1 MKKMDPFSEENI
13 LLKELQDFYTSQ
25 QKKSQSKEKFRVKKE
40 NNMKK
45 SYVLQIFFDYNLIDN
60 CGYNIYQINEFLHQL
75 NPDSDEIDVQQF
87 FKLIFYL
94 YKTHTVNQGKG
105 PDSEIAELSM
115 DDINDISSHIKPS
128 KDSYNIINLLTEQYK
143 NNTKIFNFSVPDL
156 SNDVFDN
163 VLDYEFISL
172 SSKYMNELKNNIFSK
187 YSEQI
192 TEKDLNIFYINFA
205 KINKLLVD
213 LRITSLF
220 NRDILFQY
228 FQIFLKIKS
237 FVLDDPTFNDEFM
250 SFFEKSIPIEE
261 IKEIFD
267 KMILSVDEF
276 NFSFSSIALLINLFA
291 YNLESSKTLI
301 KEEKIRFFFEEILNL
316 KIEDANLSQ
325 EKIEEERDEDIFE
338 DYVPESII
346 LNKAKETF
354 GKYSK
359 DDIELISDFLLTLDK
374 VLPQPDENII
384 NFSNEYSYPSK
395 KLYFNE
401 DKKVIPKF
409 PVEKLAVEVE
419 EEKERKILEQEK
431 RAIEKAKKPKKNQ
444 KEKVENPY
452 DTFMGE
458 VPNKEQNDIKY
469 HGHEKILTLT
479 HRLIKH
485 TYKEILPNSRVYPSL
500 LKEVLLIPPLCP
512 QKCIESIV
520 ECMAEQVNGKFEM
533 AIRRLERAQGY
544 LPKDTTQIDWQT
556 DLFFNLTFGSL
567 YDTLNYDVVAIRY
580 YNECV
585 RITEKLIG
593 ADTDTSLPYC
603 FIGELFLKLQEYTWA
618 LRSFMKAKKVREET
632 IGAETPDTASIYN
645 NLGVV
650 SYYLESYLPA
660 IGYFKLAYEIYKKM
674 LGLTHPRTMLIKS
687 NLTKMNQL
695 NFNKE
700 VEFKTLSKIATPA
713 QLIKNPKKK
722 K

>member
-1 MKKMDPFSEENI
+1 MDPFSEENI

-172 SSKYMNELKNNIFSK
+172 SSKYMNELKNNIFLK

-267 KMILSVDEF
+267 KMILSLDEF

-325 EKIEEERDEDIFE
+325 EKIDEEREEDIFE

-479 HRLIKH
+479 HRLIKL

>member
-1 MKKMDPFSEENI
+1 MDPFSEENI
-13 LLKELQDFYTSQ
+13 LLKELQDFYISQ

-60 CGYNIYQINEFLHQL
+60 CDYNIYQINEFLHQL

-172 SSKYMNELKNNIFSK
+172 SSKYMNELKNNIFLK

>member
-1 MKKMDPFSEENI
+1 MDPFSEENI

-325 EKIEEERDEDIFE
+325 EKIDEEREEDIFE

-520 ECMAEQVNGKFEM
+520 ECMAEQVNGKYEM

>member
-1 MKKMDPFSEENI
+1 MDPFSEENI

-172 SSKYMNELKNNIFSK
+172 SSKYMNELKNNIFLK

-267 KMILSVDEF
+267 KMILSLDEF

>member
-1 MKKMDPFSEENI
+1 MDPFSEENI

-115 DDINDISSHIKPS
+115 DDINDLSSHIKPS

>member
-1 MKKMDPFSEENI
+1 MDPFSEENI

-94 YKTHTVNQGKG
+94 HKTHTVNQGKG

>member
-1 MKKMDPFSEENI
+1 MDPFSEENI

-172 SSKYMNELKNNIFSK
+172 SSKYMNELKNNIFLK

-479 HRLIKH
+479 HRLIKL

>member
-1 MKKMDPFSEENI
+1 MDPFSEENI

-172 SSKYMNELKNNIFSK
+172 SSKYMNELKNNIFLK

-267 KMILSVDEF
+267 KMILSLDEF

-458 VPNKEQNDIKY
+458 VPNKEQSDIKY

>member
-1 MKKMDPFSEENI
+1 MDPFSEENI

-172 SSKYMNELKNNIFSK
+172 SSKYMNELKNNIFLK

-458 VPNKEQNDIKY
+458 VPNKEQSDIKY

>member
-1 MKKMDPFSEENI
+1 MDPFSEENI

-172 SSKYMNELKNNIFSK
+172 SSKYMKELKNNIFLK

-458 VPNKEQNDIKY
+458 VPNKEQSDIKY

-713 QLIKNPKKK
+713 QRIKNPKKK

>member
-1 MKKMDPFSEENI
+1 MDPFSEENI

-172 SSKYMNELKNNIFSK
+172 SSKYMNELKNNIFLK

-325 EKIEEERDEDIFE
+325 EKIDEEREEDIFE

-458 VPNKEQNDIKY
+458 VPNKEQSDIKY

-650 SYYLESYLPA
+650 SYYLESYLPS

>member
-1 MKKMDPFSEENI
+1 MDPFSEENI